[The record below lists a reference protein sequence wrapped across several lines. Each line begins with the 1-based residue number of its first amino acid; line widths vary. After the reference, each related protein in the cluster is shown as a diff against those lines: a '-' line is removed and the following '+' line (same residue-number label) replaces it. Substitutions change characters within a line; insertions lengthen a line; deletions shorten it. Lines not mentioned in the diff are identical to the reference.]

1 MQTRN
6 YRRFYIFLLVFAVQF
21 LCAGNLFAKNL
32 HSHKQSAVGS
42 QLKASQQRNHEMVLS
57 GNNPLQL
64 VNFRTVKGGHFI
76 KIFLIDLL
84 SIFVC
89 LKYLKNK
96 LKSIYSEYGRFHKLL
111 LYPNHVFW

>member
-1 MQTRN
+1 MQTRD

-21 LCAGNLFAKNL
+21 LCTGNSFAKNL
-32 HSHKQSAVGS
+32 PSHKQSAAVS
-42 QLKASQQRNHEMVLS
+42 QLKASHHSNHEMVLN
-57 GNNPLQL
+57 GNNQFQL
-64 VNFRTVKGGHFI
+64 LNYRTVKSGHFI

-96 LKSIYSEYGRFHKLL
+96 LKSIYSEYARFLKLL